1 MRSLLLFTALI
12 ALATPA
18 TAQDRALA
26 GQCRFEGTWRAEAGF
41 TTRIDA
47 QQRWATW
54 PGNSTEGSPATQGW
68 VLTDAELMTFDY
80 EGAETG
86 FAYVWTFEDDCAVL
100 DLRLVRRGGGP
111 DETGYHL
118 RFTRL
123 R

>member
-1 MRSLLLFTALI
+1 MRSLLLFTLI

-18 TAQDRALA
+18 AGQDRTLA
-26 GQCRFEGTWRAEAGF
+26 GQCRFEGTWRAQAGF

-54 PGNSTEGSPATQGW
+54 SGNSTEGARGAQGW
-68 VLTDAELMTFDY
+68 VLTDAEFMTFDY
-80 EGAETG
+80 EGAENG
-86 FAYVWTFEDDCAVL
+86 YDYVWSIEDDCAVL
-100 DLRLVRRGGGP
+100 DLRLVRRGGRP